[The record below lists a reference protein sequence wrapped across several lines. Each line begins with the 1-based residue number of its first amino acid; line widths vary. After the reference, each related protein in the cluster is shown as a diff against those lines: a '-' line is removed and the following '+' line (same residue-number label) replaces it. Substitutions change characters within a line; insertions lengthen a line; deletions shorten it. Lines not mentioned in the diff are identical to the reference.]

1 MIDPVVVMCS
11 CQSCGVRSF
20 KEVLDEQEND
30 VRRKVSPEQGEQRD
44 VSFFLAFLIYI
55 IRRLCNGEKIAIQS
69 VNQTVSQSASQSASR
84 SVGCPVR

>member
-1 MIDPVVVMCS
+1 
-11 CQSCGVRSF
+11 VRGF

-30 VRRKVSPEQGEQRD
+30 VRRKVSL
-44 VSFFLAFLIYI
+44 FLAFLIYV

-69 VNQTVSQSASQSASR
+69 VNQTVSQSASQLASR